1 MSGLGQSGS
10 ARHNMTGGGVNP
22 NRPFAFA
29 GATRRPSGAL
39 QRQVQIEPA
48 VRCPWVGLTLF
59 AGSRHW
65 LLSGSLTVRSA
76 GSIAFYGER
85 EKVAMRKLLLA
96 VLFACAFA
104 GASAI
109 PSASA
114 ERIPF
119 AQAERPEPR
128 TDMAIIY
135 VYRTTAP
142 PLLFS
147 VGTYVDNEKRA
158 DLAGHSF
165 TWFYITP
172 GEHQL
177 KFRWPFLAASP
188 TVEFTEAFE
197 AGQTY
202 AYHYRGSMEFMGTL
216 TTTTSRVDQLD
227 PGAALAAMEACCAYR
242 PALGAADVAIP
253 PVIAPSD
260 GH

>member
-1 MSGLGQSGS
+1 
-10 ARHNMTGGGVNP
+10 
-22 NRPFAFA
+22 
-29 GATRRPSGAL
+29 
-39 QRQVQIEPA
+39 
-48 VRCPWVGLTLF
+48 
-59 AGSRHW
+59 
-65 LLSGSLTVRSA
+65 
-76 GSIAFYGER
+76 
-85 EKVAMRKLLLA
+85 MRKLFVA
-96 VLFACAFA
+96 VIFACAFA

-114 ERIPF
+114 QRIPF

-128 TDMAIIY
+128 ADMAIIY

-172 GEHQL
+172 GEHRL

-188 TVEFTEAFE
+188 TVEFTDAFE

-202 AYHYRGSMEFMGTL
+202 AYHYSGSMDFMGTL
-216 TTTTSRVDQLD
+216 ATTTSRVDQLD
-227 PGAALAAMEACCAYR
+227 PEAAIAAMEACCAYR
-242 PALGAADVAIP
+242 PALGLENASGA
-253 PVIAPSD
+253 PVIGPSD
-260 GH
+260 AP

>member
-1 MSGLGQSGS
+1 M
-10 ARHNMTGGGVNP
+10 
-22 NRPFAFA
+22 
-29 GATRRPSGAL
+29 RR
-39 QRQVQIEPA
+39 
-48 VRCPWVGLTLF
+48 LF
-59 AGSRHW
+59 
-65 LLSGSLTVRSA
+65 LTV
-76 GSIAFYGER
+76 I
-85 EKVAMRKLLLA
+85 
-96 VLFACAFA
+96 FACALA
-104 GASAI
+104 SASAI

-147 VGTYVDNEKRA
+147 VGTYIDNEKRA

-172 GEHQL
+172 GEHRL

-188 TVEFTEAFE
+188 TVEFRETFE

-202 AYHYRGSMEFMGTL
+202 AYHYSGSMDFMGTL
-216 TTTTSRVDQLD
+216 ATTTSRVDQLD
-227 PGAALAAMEACCAYR
+227 PEAAIAAMEACCAYR
-242 PALGAADVAIP
+242 PALATENVAVAP
-253 PVIAPSD
+253 MTAPSD
-260 GH
+260 EH